1 MHASIV
7 RLLLAL
13 MATLLLALP
22 THAQEPESSVP
33 ADRIVLKNGST
44 IVGTVK
50 SARDGVVVIET
61 DFAGAL
67 NIAQEQIVSLESNTP
82 VIMQMADGE
91 VLAEQP
97 IVVQEEQLVV
107 TGTVPGTTY
116 ALSDLK
122 ATDPAPWELG
132 EGYRWTG
139 LANVAWKME
148 RGNSDTDEVD
158 YKLDTQWLGLEDRFT
173 LRGQGEI
180 DEANGQ
186 KNTDNWSVIGK
197 YDRFLDGRNYWGIN
211 VAAEEDEFA
220 DLNLRWYAGPYLGRK
235 FYEEPVF
242 SLEAEAGLA
251 YVNEDFIEAEDQEY
265 PGANWNVSMGSNYLG
280 GDSRL
285 YLDHVGIWNLDET
298 SDLILNTTFGLAFP
312 LLFNFEAAAE
322 VMLEYD
328 SGAVENVDELDQTY
342 SFRIGYTW

>member
-1 MHASIV
+1 MHASFV
-7 RLLLAL
+7 HLVAL
-13 MATLLLALP
+13 TVTVLLALP
-22 THAQEPESSVP
+22 AHAQESETPSP

-44 IVGTVK
+44 IVGTVT

-97 IVVQEEQLVV
+97 IVVEEEQLVV
-107 TGTVPGTTY
+107 SGTVPGTTY
-116 ALSDLK
+116 TLSDLK

-158 YKLDTQWLGLEDRFT
+158 YKLDTKWLGLKDRFT
-173 LRGQGEI
+173 LKGSGEV

-186 KNTDNWSVIGK
+186 KNSDNWSVIGK
-197 YDRFLDGRNYWGIN
+197 YDRFLDGPMYWGVN
-211 VAAEEDEFA
+211 LAAEEDEFA

-242 SLEAEAGLA
+242 NLEAEAGLA
-251 YVNEDFIEAEDQEY
+251 YVDEDFIVAEDQQY
-265 PGANWNVSMGSNYLG
+265 PGANWNVKMGSNYLG

-285 YLDHVGIWNLDET
+285 YLDHVGIWNLEET

-322 VMLEYD
+322 IMLEYD
-328 SGAVENVDELDQTY
+328 SGAVDNVDDLDQTY